1 MLQKL
6 LRKLFPRLFEPKVY
20 IDDYNGIAAHF
31 ETLPVAFAIQ
41 KAYGHPVFLDWKEL
55 DAFSVEGTK
64 RKPVRILARIGAMRL
79 RPGFTME
86 EFRTLGDKKII
97 CRAEEGP
104 GELIDSIYIYQL
116 KYQNYDYGEVLLSL
130 TFALIPVREVQVKF
144 PLLNKINYPLVSVT
158 DSIFNLKNKN
168 LPKDLFWDT
177 PNNNFGDKD
186 KLAHFFGSAFISY
199 SSNIFD
205 FGNLIGYFV
214 EVFEE
219 NFKIQSSIDKR
230 DMMTNSLGNLFGKML
245 KENKDIL
252 PSQILIKNT
261 LTHFRFNQ

>member
-1 MLQKL
+1 MRYLFISFIFITS
-6 LRKLFPRLFEPKVY
+6 LFPQHSKLYKAVEHISNY
-20 IDDYNGIAAHF
+20 IASDYFQNLSKDN
-31 ETLPVAFAIQ
+31 TDIQ
-41 KAYGHPVFLDWKEL
+41 
-55 DAFSVEGTK
+55 
-64 RKPVRILARIGAMRL
+64 
-79 RPGFTME
+79 
-86 EFRTLGDKKII
+86 
-97 CRAEEGP
+97 
-104 GELIDSIYIYQL
+104 LIDSIYVHQL